1 MLEQNKEEEN
11 IKAVVEADEEQL
23 QNQSEK
29 VEIQDYEAKDK
40 ISFLDTF
47 KANLIDIIAT
57 GVISIAA
64 LYIFDILLRA
74 TAGYYV
80 KEKISML
87 AIFYLISSLLYTSIM
102 ESKSADTIGKRV
114 SKIKIHK

>member
-1 MLEQNKEEEN
+1 MLEQNREEEN
-11 IKAVVEADEEQL
+11 VVKTVENEEMKIE
-23 QNQSEK
+23 NESIESFTYETKEK
-29 VEIQDYEAKDK
+29 ITF
-40 ISFLDTF
+40 IDTF
-47 KANLIDIIAT
+47 KSNLIDIVST

-64 LYIFDILLRA
+64 LYIFDILLRV

-87 AIFYLISSLLYTSIM
+87 FIFYLISSLFYTSIM

-114 SKIKIHK
+114 SRIRITK